1 MWLQMCDANL
11 FVGGFK
17 TPTFLL
23 ADLFACVCRLHE
35 VEPPQ
40 PDTVSMNSVQV
51 APSLVTSNQTF
62 CPGIHF
68 KSRKFQSLVFL
79 T

>member
-1 MWLQMCDANL
+1 MWLLMCDANL

-51 APSLVTSNQTF
+51 APS
-62 CPGIHF
+62 
-68 KSRKFQSLVFL
+68 
-79 T
+79 